1 MVEFNK
7 LCFDVIFDNLREAF
21 YDKERISIKFHNKG
35 GTYMSAIPNDPV
47 ILLSFLNT
55 KLRDHYDSLSALCDD
70 LEQDEAVL
78 TQKIAAI
85 GYSYDSDRN
94 QFI

>member
-1 MVEFNK
+1 
-7 LCFDVIFDNLREAF
+7 
-21 YDKERISIKFHNKG
+21 
-35 GTYMSAIPNDPV
+35 MSVIPNDPV

-55 KLRDHYDSLSALCDD
+55 RLRDQYDSLSALCDD
-70 LEQDEAVL
+70 LEQDETML

-85 GYSYDSDRN
+85 GYTYDSDRN

>member
-1 MVEFNK
+1 
-7 LCFDVIFDNLREAF
+7 
-21 YDKERISIKFHNKG
+21 
-35 GTYMSAIPNDPV
+35 MSAIPGDPV

-55 KLRDHYDSLSALCDD
+55 KLRDFYPDLDALCDD
-70 LEQDEAVL
+70 LEQDKTAL

-85 GYSYDSDRN
+85 GYTYDSDKN

>member
-1 MVEFNK
+1 
-7 LCFDVIFDNLREAF
+7 
-21 YDKERISIKFHNKG
+21 
-35 GTYMSAIPNDPV
+35 MSKIPNDPI

-55 KLRDHYDSLSALCDD
+55 KLRDYYSSLDTLCED
-70 LEQDEAVL
+70 LELDASQI

-85 GYSYDSDRN
+85 GYTYDSDRN

>member
-1 MVEFNK
+1 
-7 LCFDVIFDNLREAF
+7 
-21 YDKERISIKFHNKG
+21 
-35 GTYMSAIPNDPV
+35 MSTIPNDPV

-55 KLRDHYDSLSALCDD
+55 KLRDHYGSLSALCDD
-70 LEQDEAVL
+70 LEQNETAI

-85 GYSYDSDRN
+85 GYTYDSDQN

>member
-1 MVEFNK
+1 
-7 LCFDVIFDNLREAF
+7 
-21 YDKERISIKFHNKG
+21 
-35 GTYMSAIPNDPV
+35 MSVIPNDPV

-55 KLRDHYDSLSALCDD
+55 RLRDQYDSLSALCDN
-70 LEQDEAVL
+70 LEQDETAI

-85 GYSYDSDRN
+85 GYTYDSDQN

>member
-1 MVEFNK
+1 
-7 LCFDVIFDNLREAF
+7 
-21 YDKERISIKFHNKG
+21 
-35 GTYMSAIPNDPV
+35 MSAIPSDPV

-55 KLRDHYDSLSALCDD
+55 KLRDFYPDLDALCDD
-70 LEQDEAVL
+70 LQQDKTAL

-85 GYSYDSDRN
+85 GYTYDSDKN

>member
-1 MVEFNK
+1 
-7 LCFDVIFDNLREAF
+7 
-21 YDKERISIKFHNKG
+21 
-35 GTYMSAIPNDPV
+35 MSAIPSDPV

-55 KLRDHYDSLSALCDD
+55 KLRDFYPDLDALCDD
-70 LEQDEAVL
+70 LEQDKTAL

-85 GYSYDSDRN
+85 GYTYDSDQN

>member
-1 MVEFNK
+1 
-7 LCFDVIFDNLREAF
+7 
-21 YDKERISIKFHNKG
+21 
-35 GTYMSAIPNDPV
+35 MSTIPKDPV

-70 LEQDEAVL
+70 LEQDETAL

-85 GYSYDSDRN
+85 GYTYDSDHTKNRCHRIYLR
-94 QFI
+94 QRPEQVHLTIIPRRIICSL

>member
-1 MVEFNK
+1 
-7 LCFDVIFDNLREAF
+7 
-21 YDKERISIKFHNKG
+21 
-35 GTYMSAIPNDPV
+35 MSAIPNDPV

-55 KLRDHYDSLSALCDD
+55 KLRVHYDSLSALCDD
-70 LEQDEAVL
+70 LEQDETML

-85 GYSYDSDRN
+85 GYTYDSDRN

>member
-1 MVEFNK
+1 
-7 LCFDVIFDNLREAF
+7 
-21 YDKERISIKFHNKG
+21 
-35 GTYMSAIPNDPV
+35 MSVIPNDPV

-55 KLRDHYDSLSALCDD
+55 RLRDQYDSLSALCDD
-70 LEQDEAVL
+70 LEQDETAI

-85 GYSYDSDRN
+85 GYTYDRDQK

>member
-1 MVEFNK
+1 
-7 LCFDVIFDNLREAF
+7 
-21 YDKERISIKFHNKG
+21 
-35 GTYMSAIPNDPV
+35 MSVIPNDPV

-55 KLRDHYDSLSALCDD
+55 RLRDQYDSLSALCDA
-70 LEQDEAVL
+70 LAQDETAI

-85 GYSYDSDRN
+85 GYTYDSDQN

>member
-7 LCFDVIFDNLREAF
+7 LCFEVIFDNSREAF
-21 YDKERISIKFHNKG
+21 YDKERISIKFHKKG

-55 KLRDHYDSLSALCDD
+55 KLRDHYGSLSALCDD

>member
-1 MVEFNK
+1 
-7 LCFDVIFDNLREAF
+7 
-21 YDKERISIKFHNKG
+21 
-35 GTYMSAIPNDPV
+35 MSTIPKDPV

-55 KLRDHYDSLSALCDD
+55 KLRDHYSSLSALCDD
-70 LEQDEAVL
+70 LEQDETVL

-85 GYSYDSDRN
+85 GYTYDSDLN